1 MRRTALLLYGLL
13 LTQQALAGPSHE
25 APREIAYGDDPRQ
38 RLDLYL
44 PQEQGPAPLL
54 WMVHG
59 GAWRMGDKRNDAVV
73 ENKIA
78 RWRPKGFALV
88 SVNYRLLPGAPVAEQ
103 LDDLRLALRMTQ
115 RQAAEW
121 GVDPTQLVLLGHSA
135 GAHLVALLQA
145 DRDANTAA
153 GITPWL
159 GSVLLDSA
167 VLDLPAIMQR
177 PHYRFY
183 DRAFGSDPVYWR
195 RLSPIHRLRPGT
207 PPLLAV
213 CSSLR
218 PDGPCDQAEA
228 FTRAMGRLGGRAEV
242 LPQPLSHRD
251 INRQLGQDNTYT
263 RQVEAFIASL
273 DPRLRRKLSP

>member
-1 MRRTALLLYGLL
+1 MRRATLLLYGLL
-13 LTQQALAGPSHE
+13 LAQPLAAGPLRD

-59 GAWRMGDKRNDAVV
+59 GAWRMGDKRNAGVV
-73 ENKIA
+73 ENKVA
-78 RWRPKGFALV
+78 RWRPRGFALV
-88 SVNYRLLPGAPVAEQ
+88 SVNYRLLPGASIAEQ
-103 LDDLRLALRMTQ
+103 LDDLRLALRATQ
-115 RQAAEW
+115 RQAAKW
-121 GVDPTQLVLLGHSA
+121 GIDTTQLVLLGHSA

-145 DRDANTAA
+145 DPAANAGA
-153 GITPWL
+153 GIAPWL

-167 VLDLPAIMQR
+167 ALDLPAIMGR

-183 DRAFGSDPVYWR
+183 DRAFGSDPLDWR
-195 RLSPIHRLRPGT
+195 QLSPIHRLKPGT

-218 PDGPCDQAEA
+218 PDGPCEQAEA
-228 FTRAMGRLGGRAEV
+228 YARAIGQLGGRAEV
-242 LPQPLSHRD
+242 LPQPLSHKA
-251 INRQLGQDNTYT
+251 INHELGLDNAYT
-263 RQVEAFIASL
+263 RRVEAFLASL
-273 DPRLRRKLSP
+273 DPRLRQRLSP